1 MREMTTNSGT
11 QMLPFADW
19 ADERNSGQPVRRRYS
34 KRKLRMRR
42 RKLTQSMMTVHNRSG
57 LKSITFN
64 KWISDKAYSRG
75 FNNMYVSERC
85 CVFTLDDSRPRVSYM
100 TAATD
105 AHTAVCFSKDI
116 VDAVS
121 EWFGLGVGSHY
132 LRVSEVETAEP
143 EIRLIVKLEEV
154 IESQAMEEPKAATAG
169 EVGATAGEAGATA
182 EPSPTEKEDEAGE
195 EEAGGTG
202 GGSEEGGDAGGGENE
217 EAGGGELQADDAA
230 EGAADEAAAMP
241 QPAGHWEQDLQG
253 EAKSYADN
261 VALAAVGDGWM
272 SEDARRLAA
281 SLWSYSKQDISN
293 AFLAGA
299 IWMREKMGEKK

>member
-1 MREMTTNSGT
+1 MRETTTNSGT

-154 IESQAMEEPKAATAG
+154 IESQ
-169 EVGATAGEAGATA
+169 V
-182 EPSPTEKEDEAGE
+182 
-195 EEAGGTG
+195 
-202 GGSEEGGDAGGGENE
+202 
-217 EAGGGELQADDAA
+217 DDAA

-253 EAKSYADN
+253 EAKSYADY

-272 SEDARRLAA
+272 SEDARRLAV
-281 SLWSYSKQDISN
+281 SLWSYSKQDVSN

-299 IWMREKMGEKK
+299 IWMIEKMGEKE